1 MLPAVSRGRN
11 RRMRN
16 STMSRRAL
24 LRAAGAAT
32 IVAPCAPV
40 TTQPGATQT
49 GTTATTKPAGATGTL
64 TFLWG
69 GDTDKLDPPAM
80 TTQEGF
86 IATTAMYE
94 GLVRYKPNSTD
105 VEPALAERM
114 PDISSDGLAYT
125 FHLRSGIKFHD
136 GSPLTAEAVA
146 FSFDRSINK
155 DNPLFKEA
163 QAAGGFPFID
173 DYIGNV
179 VAKVEA
185 VGALDVRFTLRRKF
199 SPLVPNLAIPPD
211 RKSTRLNSSHSSI
224 SYAVFCLKKKKKKKT
239 NKQNQYNTILD
250 K

>member
-32 IVAPCAPV
+32 IVAACAPV
-40 TTQPGATQT
+40 PTQPGATQT
-49 GTTATTKPAGATGTL
+49 GTTATTKPAGATGT
-64 TFLWG
+64 
-69 GDTDKLDPPAM
+69 
-80 TTQEGF
+80 
-86 IATTAMYE
+86 
-94 GLVRYKPNSTD
+94 
-105 VEPALAERM
+105 
-114 PDISSDGLAYT
+114 
-125 FHLRSGIKFHD
+125 
-136 GSPLTAEAVA
+136 LTAEAVA

-199 SPLVPNLAIPPD
+199 SPLVPNLAIPPGFV
-211 RKSTRLNSSHSSI
+211 I
-224 SYAVFCLKKKKKKKT
+224 SMEALKKYGSKINENPVGTGPFKFVEWKKDDHIT
-239 NKQNQYNTILD
+239 VENFD
-250 K
+250 

>member
-32 IVAPCAPV
+32 IIAACAPV

-49 GTTATTKPAGATGTL
+49 GATTTAKPAGATGTL

-86 IATTAMYE
+86 IATTALYE

-114 PDISSDGLAYT
+114 PDVSSDGLAYT

-155 DNPLFKEA
+155 DNPLYQDA
-163 QAAGGFPFID
+163 QGDYGGFPFID
-173 DYIGNV
+173 TYIGNIV
-179 VAKVEA
+179 TKVEA
-185 VGALDVRFTLRRKF
+185 AGPMDVKFTLKQKY
-199 SPLVPNLAIPPD
+199 SPLLSNLAIPPGAV
-211 RKSTRLNSSHSSI
+211 I
-224 SYAVFCLKKKKKKKT
+224 SMEALKKVG
-239 NKQNQYNTILD
+239 
-250 K
+250 

>member
-32 IVAPCAPV
+32 LVAACTPV
-40 TTQPGATQT
+40 ATQPGATQT
-49 GTTATTKPAGATGTL
+49 STTTTAKPAGATGTL

-69 GDTDKLDPPAM
+69 GDTDKLDPPTM
-80 TTQEGF
+80 TTQEGL
-86 IATTAMYE
+86 IATTALYE

-125 FHLRSGIKFHD
+125 FHLRSGVKFHD

-155 DNPLFKEA
+155 DNPLFQEA
-163 QAAGGFPFID
+163 QGDYGGFPFIN
-173 DYIGNV
+173 DYISGV
-179 VAKVEA
+179 VTKVEPT
-185 VGALDVRFTLRRKF
+185 GPLDVTFHLNRKF
-199 SPLVPNLAIPPD
+199 SPLLSNLAIPPG
-211 RKSTRLNSSHSSI
+211 
-224 SYAVFCLKKKKKKKT
+224 F
-239 NKQNQYNTILD
+239 
-250 K
+250 